1 MTDLTAEQTTRL
13 AALDCVLHL
22 FRGTDIPS
30 PAEVIAMAEWVVD
43 GSITAA
49 TALEG
54 QKAALYR
61 PDTRG
66 DL

>member
-1 MTDLTAEQTTRL
+1 MSDLTTEQTTRL

-43 GSITAA
+43 GSISTA

-61 PDTRG
+61 PEPRSDT
-66 DL
+66 

>member
-1 MTDLTAEQTTRL
+1 MSDLTDEQTTRV

-30 PAEVIAMAEWVVD
+30 PADIIAMAEWVVD

-61 PDTRG
+61 AEHRG
-66 DL
+66 DA